1 MSLLKYNEYLEEFKK
16 KTINLIV
23 DMTSDMIHLCNDVN
37 DRLITYSDDHEFN
50 YEILG
55 DIKMIGII
63 GGKLDFEFLAISG
76 PTVYPN
82 SLKDM
87 VGHQDLKLKMGI
99 DSNIKEYDI
108 DYLTS
113 LIDILSNEEAN
124 LFFKIDIRLYSLT
137 RKTHEDIHEF
147 LLKSFSHLE
156 DFKCKLDSDFSK
168 GIILDFK
175 FQSIS

>member
-76 PTVYPN
+76 STVYPN

-87 VGHQDLKLKMGI
+87 VGHQDLKL
-99 DSNIKEYDI
+99 N
-108 DYLTS
+108 
-113 LIDILSNEEAN
+113 
-124 LFFKIDIRLYSLT
+124 
-137 RKTHEDIHEF
+137 
-147 LLKSFSHLE
+147 
-156 DFKCKLDSDFSK
+156 
-168 GIILDFK
+168 
-175 FQSIS
+175 